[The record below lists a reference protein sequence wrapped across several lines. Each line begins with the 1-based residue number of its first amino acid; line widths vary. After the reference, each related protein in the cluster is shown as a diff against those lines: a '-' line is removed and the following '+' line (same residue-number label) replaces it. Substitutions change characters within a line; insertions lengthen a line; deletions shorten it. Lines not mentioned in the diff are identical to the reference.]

1 MLKISELNKT
11 YGKKQ
16 VLFDINLE
24 INKGEFV
31 GLIGNNG
38 AGKTTL
44 IKSIFGEI
52 GLDSGSVTLNGED
65 VYKSGAISKMSF
77 FPDSNSL
84 RLNINLIEY
93 LDYISSLNGI
103 ENRKVKIDKIIEL
116 LKLTPYVNKKLNQL
130 SAGWKKRAIMAFCLI
145 NNPEIIIFDEPT
157 ANLDIDSKIEFLR
170 IIRFI
175 NDMGITVVVTTHLIE
190 ELQNNINHLV
200 ILENGKIIYD
210 DKFNIE
216 TESIKEIYSRKNNV
230 EEIDLNELQGLF
242 K

>member
-1 MLKISELNKT
+1 MLKISNLNKS
-11 YGKKQ
+11 YGRKQ

-24 INKGEFV
+24 IKKGEFV

-52 GLDSGSVTLNGED
+52 GIKSGSVTLSGED
-65 VYKSGAISKMSF
+65 VEKSGAISKMSF

-84 RLNINLIEY
+84 KLNINLKEY
-93 LDYISSLNGI
+93 LDYIAALNGV
-103 ENRKVKIDKIIEL
+103 EERTTKVEKVIEL
-116 LKLTPYVNKKLNQL
+116 LKLQPYVNKKLSQL
-130 SAGWKKRAIMAFCLI
+130 SAGWKKRAIMASCLI
-145 NNPEIIIFDEPT
+145 TNPEIIIFDEPT
-157 ANLDIDSKIEFLR
+157 ANLDIDSKLEFLR

-200 ILENGKIIYD
+200 ILENGKMIYNN
-210 DKFNIE
+210 KFNKD
-216 TESIKEIYSRKNNV
+216 TESIKEIYSRKNKV
-230 EEIDLNELQGLF
+230 EEIDLNELQNLF